1 MSIFDRREP
10 RRPARDSRREGGRA
24 QAGRGNGRSG
34 FDVRKRIV
42 LVGGTLAL
50 CAVALVGRAVNLQ
63 LVNNE
68 FYQKQGDERFQRDV
82 EIATTRGMITD
93 RNGEPLAVSTPV
105 ESIWVNPQELAGNAK
120 GIRELARALE
130 LSEED
135 LRRRVSQKAD
145 KEFLWV
151 KRRMNPA
158 LAQRVVALGI
168 AGVYSQREFRRFYPQ
183 GEAFAHVLGFTN
195 VDDYG
200 QEGVELALDDWLRGK
215 PGLKRVIRDNRGRI
229 VENVDLLRAAQPGK
243 DLQLTIDRRIQYLTY
258 RELKAMLEQSGAS
271 SGSAVVLDVE
281 TGEVLA
287 MANLPSFNPNNVGSA
302 NREAHRNR
310 ALTDLFEPGST
321 MKPLTV
327 AAGLEAGVIRTD
339 SVFNTNPGWTANGR
353 YRTTDHRNYGVL
365 DTTGVITKSSN
376 VGVALIARKLD
387 NRQLYDFFRRFGYGS
402 RTGIGFPG
410 EAAGLFASPERWDG
424 TTKQTLSYGY
434 ALSAT
439 PMQIAHAYATL
450 GNDGVSVRPTFI
462 RGEQGERKRVIAP
475 ELARTI
481 VRMMQ
486 TVTETGGTATQAAVL
501 GYHVAGKTG
510 TARKASGGGYSRRY
524 VSYFAG
530 LVPVNNPRYAMVV
543 AVNDPDPSKGYYGG
557 LVSAPVFRN
566 VMEGVLRLQDV
577 APDDIE
583 TWIAAQA
590 KGEAGPRVAVA
601 PAVTGAPVPVD
612 SAATDALPLP
622 LPEPLEAIR

>member
-1 MSIFDRREP
+1 MSMFGRTGRHRHGADP
-10 RRPARDSRREGGRA
+10 RRDRPRQQPVRN
-24 QAGRGNGRSG
+24 NGRQG
-34 FDVRKRIV
+34 YDVRKRLL
-42 LVGGTLAL
+42 LVGGGLAL

-68 FYQKQGDERFQRDV
+68 FYQKQGDERFQREV
-82 EIATTRGMITD
+82 EVATTRGMITD

-105 ESIWVNPQELAGNAK
+105 ESVWVNPQELSK
-120 GIRELARALE
+120 SPEGIRKLAKALD
-130 LSEED
+130 LSEDE
-135 LRRRVSQKAD
+135 LRRRVSQKAE

-151 KRRMNPA
+151 KRRINPA
-158 LAQRVVALGI
+158 IAQRVVAMGI
-168 AGVYSQREFRRFYPQ
+168 PGVYSQREFRRFYPQ

-195 VDDYG
+195 VDDFG

-229 VENVDLLRAAQPGK
+229 VENVDLLRPAQPGK
-243 DLQLTIDRRIQYLTY
+243 DVRLTIDRRIQYLTY
-258 RELKAMLEQSGAS
+258 RELKAMIEQSGAT

-281 TGEVLA
+281 SGEVLA

-321 MKPLTV
+321 IKPLTV
-327 AAGLEAGVIRTD
+327 AAGLEAGVITTH
-339 SVFNTNPGWTANGR
+339 STFNTSPGWIRNGKF
-353 YRTTDHRNYGVL
+353 RTTDTHNYGVL
-365 DTTGVITKSSN
+365 DTTGLITKSSN
-376 VGVALIARKLD
+376 VGMSLISHKLS
-387 NRQLYDFFRRFGYGS
+387 NRQLYDFFHKFGYGQ

-410 EAAGLFASPERWDG
+410 EAAGLFASPDRWDG
-424 TTKQTLSYGY
+424 TTKQTMSYGY
-434 ALSAT
+434 AISAT

-462 RGEQGERKRVIAP
+462 KDEEGERKQVIEP
-475 ELARTI
+475 QLARTI

-486 TVTETGGTATQAAVL
+486 TVTEKGGTATQAAIL

-510 TARKASGGGYSRRY
+510 TARKASAGGYSRRY

-543 AVNDPDPSKGYYGG
+543 AVNDPDPAKGYYGG

-583 TWIAAQA
+583 SWIAAQSA
-590 KGEAGPRVAVA
+590 GMKGQPMIARS
-601 PAVTGAPVPVD
+601 PVPGVP
-612 SAATDALPLP
+612 AATTPALPMP
-622 LPEPLEAIR
+622 LPEPLEAGQ

>member
-1 MSIFDRREP
+1 MSMFGRTGQHRHGADP
-10 RRPARDSRREGGRA
+10 RRDRPRQPPVRN
-24 QAGRGNGRSG
+24 NGRQG
-34 FDVRKRIV
+34 YDVRKRLL
-42 LVGGTLAL
+42 LVGGALGL

-68 FYQKQGDERFQRDV
+68 FYQKQGDERFQREV
-82 EIATTRGMITD
+82 EVATTRGMITD

-105 ESIWVNPQELAGNAK
+105 ESVWVNPQELSK
-120 GIRELARALE
+120 SPEGIRKLAKALG
-130 LSEED
+130 LSEDE
-135 LRRRVSQKAD
+135 LRRRVSQKSE

-151 KRRMNPA
+151 KRRINPA
-158 LAQRVVALGI
+158 IAQRVVAMGI
-168 AGVYSQREFRRFYPQ
+168 PGVYSQREFRRFYPQ

-195 VDDYG
+195 VDDFG
-200 QEGVELALDDWLRGK
+200 QEGVELALDEWLRGK

-229 VENVDLLRAAQPGK
+229 VENVDLLRPAQPGK
-243 DLQLTIDRRIQYLTY
+243 DVRLTIDRRIQYLTY
-258 RELKAMLEQSGAS
+258 RELKAMIEQSGAS

-310 ALTDLFEPGST
+310 ALTDLLEPGST

-327 AAGLEAGVIRTD
+327 AAGIEAGVISAK
-339 SVFNTNPGWTANGR
+339 SVFNTNPGWIPNGK
-353 YRTTDHRNYGVL
+353 YRTTDHHNYGVL
-365 DTTGVITKSSN
+365 DTTGVIQKSSN
-376 VGVALIARKLD
+376 VGVSLIARKLS
-387 NRQLYDFFRRFGYGS
+387 NQQLYDFFRRFGYGE

-410 EAAGLFASPERWDG
+410 EAAGLFPTPSQWSG
-424 TTKQTLSYGY
+424 TTKQTMSYGY
-434 ALSAT
+434 GLNAT

-450 GNDGVSVRPTFI
+450 GNDGMAIRPTFI
-462 RGEQGERKRVIAP
+462 KDEAGERKQVIDP
-475 ELARTI
+475 QLARTI

-486 TVTETGGTATQAAVL
+486 TVTEKGGTATQAAIL

-510 TARKASGGGYSRRY
+510 TARKAAAGGYSRRY

-543 AVNDPDPSKGYYGG
+543 AVNDPDPAKGYFGG
-557 LVSAPVFRN
+557 LVSAPVFRS

-577 APDDIE
+577 PPDDIE
-583 TWIAAQA
+583 SWIAAQSSGI
-590 KGEAGPRVAVA
+590 KGEPVMAAA
-601 PAVTGAPVPVD
+601 PAPAPTTP
-612 SAATDALPLP
+612 ALPMP
-622 LPEPLEAIR
+622 LPEPLEAGQ

>member
-1 MSIFDRREP
+1 MSMFGRTGQHRHGADP
-10 RRPARDSRREGGRA
+10 RRDRPR
-24 QAGRGNGRSG
+24 QAPLRNNGRQG
-34 FDVRKRIV
+34 YDVRKRLL
-42 LVGGTLAL
+42 LVGGGLAL

-68 FYQKQGDERFQRDV
+68 FYQKQGDERFQREV
-82 EIATTRGMITD
+82 EVATTRGMITD

-105 ESIWVNPQELAGNAK
+105 ESVWVNPQELSKSPA
-120 GIRELARALE
+120 GIRQLAKALG
-130 LSEED
+130 LSEDD
-135 LRRRVSQKAD
+135 LRRRVSQKAE

-151 KRRMNPA
+151 KRRINPA
-158 LAQRVVALGI
+158 VAQRVVAMGI
-168 AGVYSQREFRRFYPQ
+168 PGVYSQREFRRFYPQ

-195 VDDYG
+195 VDDFG
-200 QEGVELALDDWLRGK
+200 QEGVELALDEWLRGK

-243 DLQLTIDRRIQYLTY
+243 DVRLTIDRRVQYLTY
-258 RELKAMLEQSGAS
+258 RELKAMIEQSGAS

-310 ALTDLFEPGST
+310 ALTDLLEPGST

-327 AAGLEAGVIRTD
+327 AAGIENGVITSR
-339 SVFNTNPGWTANGR
+339 SVFDTNPGSIANGK
-353 YRTTDHRNYGVL
+353 YRTTDHHNYGVL
-365 DTTGVITKSSN
+365 DTTGVIQKSSN
-376 VGVALIARKLD
+376 VGVSLIARKLS
-387 NRQLYDFFRRFGYGS
+387 NQQLYDFFRRFGYGE

-410 EAAGLFASPERWDG
+410 EAAGLFPTPPQWSG
-424 TTKQTLSYGY
+424 TTKQTMSYGY
-434 ALSAT
+434 GLNAT

-450 GNDGVSVRPTFI
+450 GNDGVSIRPTFI
-462 RGEQGERKRVIAP
+462 KDEQGERKQIIEP
-475 ELARTI
+475 QLARTI

-486 TVTETGGTATQAAVL
+486 TVTEKGGTATQAAIL

-530 LVPVNNPRYAMVV
+530 LVPVGNPRYAMVV
-543 AVNDPDPSKGYYGG
+543 AVNDPDPAKGYFGG
-557 LVSAPVFRN
+557 LVAAPVYRN

-577 APDDIE
+577 PPDDIE
-583 TWIAAQA
+583 SWIAAQSKELNGQPA
-590 KGEAGPRVAVA
+590 AARAPIASATA
-601 PAVTGAPVPVD
+601 PAAPE
-612 SAATDALPLP
+612 LPMP
-622 LPEPLEAIR
+622 LPEPLEAGQ

>member
-1 MSIFDRREP
+1 MKPRDRRDRRTTP
-10 RRPARDSRREGGRA
+10 RNP
-24 QAGRGNGRSG
+24 RGG
-34 FDVRKRIV
+34 FDVRKRLL
-42 LVGGTLAL
+42 LVGSGLGL
-50 CAVALVGRAVNLQ
+50 FAVALVGRAVNLQ

-68 FYQKQGDERFQRDV
+68 FYRKQGDERFLRDV
-82 EIATTRGMITD
+82 EIATVRGMITD

-105 ESIWVNPQELAGNAK
+105 ESVWANPQELSK
-120 GIRELARALE
+120 SPEGIEKLAAALG

-158 LAQRVVALGI
+158 IAQRVVAMGI
-168 AGVYSQREFRRFYPQ
+168 PGVYAQREFRRFYPQ

-243 DLQLTIDRRIQYLTY
+243 DVALTIDRRVQYLTY
-258 RELKAMLEQSGAS
+258 RELKAMIEQSGAS
-271 SGSAVVLDVE
+271 SGSAVVLDVR

-287 MANLPSFNPNNVGSA
+287 MANLPSFNPNNVGIA

-327 AAGLEAGVIRTD
+327 AAGLEAGVITTD
-339 SVFNTNPGWTANGR
+339 STFNTNPGWIANGK
-353 YRTTDHRNYGVL
+353 YRTTDHNNYGVL
-365 DTTGVITKSSN
+365 DTTGVIRKSSN
-376 VGVALIARKLD
+376 VGAALIARRLT
-387 NRQLYDFFRRFGYGS
+387 NEQLYDFFRKFGYGS

-410 EAAGLFASPERWDG
+410 EAAGLFRDPSRWDG
-424 TTKQTLSYGY
+424 TSKQTMSYGY
-434 ALSAT
+434 ALNAT

-450 GNDGVSVRPTFI
+450 GNDGMAIRPTFI
-462 RGEQGERKRVIAP
+462 KDEAGERKQVIDP
-475 ELARTI
+475 QLARTI

-486 TVTETGGTATQAAVL
+486 TVTEKGGTATQAAIL

-510 TARKASGGGYSRRY
+510 TARKAAAGGYSRRY

-543 AVNDPDPSKGYYGG
+543 AVNDPDPAKGYFGG
-557 LVSAPVFRN
+557 LVSAPVFRS

-577 APDDIE
+577 PPDDIE
-583 TWIAAQA
+583 SWIAAQSSGI
-590 KGEAGPRVAVA
+590 KGEPVMAAA
-601 PAVTGAPVPVD
+601 PAPAPTTP
-612 SAATDALPLP
+612 ALPMP
-622 LPEPLEAIR
+622 LPEPLEAGQ